1 MVLIRGGCVGFLFGL
16 ALAYVLKGK
25 HYWKNLAAQWA
36 AKKKKKRG
44 QGAPKHQSIFASVI
58 SIFFLLKKEST
69 KPPARRRRRFFLA
82 CLAESAWYTFPLEG
96 CYVFGSARKQS
107 RSTFV
112 RNSISARFFFFS
124 RPSSPLPP
132 ALLAFSDEENV
143 WKRLVHKPWPPLTSE
158 KPDTNTNFGF
168 LEQVVVFG
176 ICAVRAR

>member
-1 MVLIRGGCVGFLFGL
+1 MFLGRRENNLGL
-16 ALAYVLKGK
+16 
-25 HYWKNLAAQWA
+25 
-36 AKKKKKRG
+36 
-44 QGAPKHQSIFASVI
+44 
-58 SIFFLLKKEST
+58 
-69 KPPARRRRRFFLA
+69 
-82 CLAESAWYTFPLEG
+82 
-96 CYVFGSARKQS
+96 
-107 RSTFV
+107 RSSEILF
-112 RNSISARFFFFS
+112 RHAFSFFS